1 MPLDA
6 NTFFDGLLPAE
17 LVAWVGV
24 NMPPPPAAVPLTALR
39 RPPAGA
45 DDPTELIRHRF
56 LCRGGT
62 ALLVGP
68 TGAGKSS
75 LAMQIALCF
84 AIGRPCL
91 GLEPARPLSVLIVQ
105 AENDE
110 GDLSE
115 MRDGVLAG
123 LELPEDEALRAQERV
138 HVATVDDKT
147 GPVFAAILGAL
158 CEEYQPDLVFMDP
171 AFAYLGGDAMAQKEV
186 SPFLRN
192 QILPVVHQ
200 HNIGLFIVHHANK
213 PPIGGQQKAHY
224 LPGDF
229 AYLGAGS
236 AEWANVC
243 RAVLALRATED
254 PRVFEFRA
262 AKRGFRLRWHE
273 GNVPDGEPTTMRYV
287 AYNRQQ
293 GVICWHEADAD
304 QVPHEKRDR
313 MQEIVDAIHEGATTH
328 TAICKKLG
336 LKKATASDWLAKLKV
351 RKAVV
356 ETAEG
361 ALRLTGKIPPRVAV
375 ALEEKT

>member
-1 MPLDA
+1 MQLDG

-17 LVAWVGV
+17 LSAWVGV
-24 NMPPPPAAVPLTALR
+24 NMPPPPAAVPLPALR
-39 RPPAGA
+39 RPVAGA
-45 DDPTELIRHRF
+45 DDPNELIRYRF

-75 LAMQIALCF
+75 LAMQMALCF
-84 AIGRPCL
+84 ASGRPCL
-91 GLEPARPLSVLIVQ
+91 GLEPARPLSVVIIQ

-110 GDLSE
+110 GDLAE

-123 LELPEDEALRAQERV
+123 LQWSAEDALAAQGRV

-147 GPVFAAILGAL
+147 GPAFAAVLGAL
-158 CEEYQPDLVFMDP
+158 CAEFTPDMVFMDP
-171 AFAYLGGDAMAQKEV
+171 AFAYLGGDALAQKEV

-213 PPIGGQQKAHY
+213 PPAGGQQKAHY

-254 PRVFEFRA
+254 ARVFELRA

-273 GNVPDGEPTTMRYV
+273 GNVPEGDPTTMRYV
-287 AYNRQQ
+287 AYNREQ
-293 GVICWHEADAD
+293 GVICWHEAEAD
-304 QVPHEKRDR
+304 QVPREKRDR
-313 MQEIVDAIHEGATTH
+313 AQAIVDAIGA
-328 TAICKKLG
+328 G
-336 LKKATASDWLAKLKV
+336 ASEFRED
-351 RKAVV
+351 
-356 ETAEG
+356 E
-361 ALRLTGKIPPRVAV
+361 
-375 ALEEKT
+375 

>member
-1 MPLDA
+1 MQLDG
-6 NTFFDGLLPAE
+6 NTFFDGLLPSE
-17 LVAWVGV
+17 LVTWIGA
-24 NMPPPPAAVPLTALR
+24 NFPPVPAAVPLAALR
-39 RPPAGA
+39 RPVAGA
-45 DDPTELIRHRF
+45 DDPDELIRHRF

-75 LAMQIALCF
+75 LAMQMALCF
-84 AIGRPCL
+84 ASGRPCL
-91 GLEPARPLSVLIVQ
+91 GLEPARPLSVVIIQ

-123 LELPEDEALRAQERV
+123 LQWSAEEAQRAQERV

-147 GPVFAAILGAL
+147 GPAFAAVLGAL
-158 CEEYQPDLVFMDP
+158 CAEFQPDLVFMDP
-171 AFAYLGGDAMAQKEV
+171 AFAYLGGDALAQKEV

-213 PPIGGQQKAHY
+213 PPAGGQQKAHY

-243 RAVLALRATED
+243 RAVLVLRATED
-254 PRVFEFRA
+254 ARVFELRA

-273 GNVPDGEPTTMRYV
+273 GNLPEGDPTTMRYV
-287 AYNRQQ
+287 AYNREQ
-293 GVICWHEADAD
+293 GVICWHEAEAD
-304 QVPHEKRDR
+304 QVPREKQDR
-313 MQEIVDAIHEGATTH
+313 AQEIVDAIAGGATTR
-328 TAICKKLG
+328 AALCQSLGMKKS
-336 LKKATASDWLAKLKV
+336 TVIYCVAKLKAS
-351 RKAVV
+351 KSVV
-356 ETAEG
+356 ESGDGT
-361 ALRLTGKIPPRVAV
+361 LRVTGKMPARVSVEAGQ
-375 ALEEKT
+375 ET

>member
-1 MPLDA
+1 MQFDG

-17 LVAWVGV
+17 LSAWVGV
-24 NMPPPPAAVPLTALR
+24 NMPPPPAAVPLPALR
-39 RPPAGA
+39 RPVAGA
-45 DDPTELIRHRF
+45 DDPNELIRYRF

-75 LAMQIALCF
+75 LAMQMALCF
-84 AIGRPCL
+84 ASGRPCL
-91 GLEPARPLSVLIVQ
+91 GLEPARPLSVVIIQ

-110 GDLSE
+110 GDLAE

-123 LELPEDEALRAQERV
+123 LQWTAEDALAAQGRV

-147 GPVFAAILGAL
+147 GPAFAAVLGAL
-158 CEEYQPDLVFMDP
+158 CAEFTPDMVFMDP
-171 AFAYLGGDAMAQKEV
+171 AFAYLGGDALAQKEV

-200 HNIGLFIVHHANK
+200 FNIGLFIVHHANK
-213 PPIGGQQKAHY
+213 PPAGGQQKAHY

-254 PRVFEFRA
+254 ARVFELRA

-273 GNVPDGEPTTMRYV
+273 GNLPEGDPTTMRYV
-287 AYNRQQ
+287 AYNREQ

-304 QVPHEKRDR
+304 QVPREKRDR
-313 MQEIVDAIHEGATTH
+313 GQDIVDAIHEGATTH
-328 TAICKKLG
+328 TALCKKLG
-336 LKKATASDWLAKLKV
+336 LKKATASDWLAKLKL
-351 RKAVV
+351 RKVIV
-356 ETAEG
+356 ETSEG
-361 ALRLTGKIPPRVAV
+361 DLRLTGKIPARAAV
-375 ALEEKT
+375 SGEEKT